1 RRRHTSWP
9 RDWSSDVCSS
19 DLASSIRPG
28 ARGLGVLELFEIRA
42 REGIGGID
50 RGREPKAVPRRPEV
64 ARAKMSKTRVGQISG
79 VVRPKGRGLI
89 EEANGVAVRPRCQE
103 RDPELVERIGLLGNE
118 LENAAE
124 RGCRGRMIV

>member
-1 RRRHTSWP
+1 M
-9 RDWSSDVCSS
+9 
-19 DLASSIRPG
+19 G
-28 ARGLGVLELFEIRA
+28 
-42 REGIGGID
+42 
-50 RGREPKAVPRRPEV
+50 
-64 ARAKMSKTRVGQISG
+64 KTRVGQISG

-124 RGCRGRMIV
+124 RGCRGRMIVTLAGDQPESEVRLPHRRIERDDALERASRLVEGPALRRERCASRSEERRVGKECRSRSWR